1 LATKTP
7 SRRRRISATPA
18 AAKLA
23 TTRATPLTDTPET
36 GPQRRCIVTGE
47 IHDRA
52 RLLRCVVGPDGTI
65 VPDIDARL
73 PGRGLW
79 LLPRRDI
86 VERAVAKRLFAR
98 AARQPV
104 VVPPELVDRCEA
116 LLARRCCDALGLA
129 RRAGLAVAGYERVG
143 EAVRRG
149 NAALLLLALDGAEA
163 GRRRMATAARGV
175 AAASV
180 LDAAELS
187 GVFGRERVTFVAVG
201 PGPLCSRLQ
210 IELARLAGFRP
221 AAVLD
226 GMNFAA
232 AEPAR
237 QDYGT
242 RTHERR

>member
-1 LATKTP
+1 
-7 SRRRRISATPA
+7 
-18 AAKLA
+18 
-23 TTRATPLTDTPET
+23 
-36 GPQRRCIVTGE
+36 
-47 IHDRA
+47 
-52 RLLRCVVGPDGTI
+52 

-104 VVPPELVDRCEA
+104 VIPPEFADRCEA
-116 LLARRCCDALGLA
+116 LLVRRCCDALGLA
-129 RRAGLAVAGYERVG
+129 RRAGMAVAGYERVG

-149 NAALLLLALDGAEA
+149 NAALLLFALDGAEA
-163 GRRRMATAARGV
+163 GRRRMAAGARDI

-201 PGPLCSRLQ
+201 PGPLCARLR

-221 AAVLD
+221 AAVLN
-226 GMNFAA
+226 GMNFAT
-232 AEPAR
+232 AEPSR
-237 QDYGT
+237 QDCGT
-242 RTHERR
+242 RTHE

>member
-1 LATKTP
+1 MKTP
-7 SRRRRISATPA
+7 SRRSRSSATPA

-23 TTRATPLTDTPET
+23 TPLAEPRET

-47 IHDRA
+47 VHDRA
-52 RLLRCVVGPDGTI
+52 RLLRCVVGPEGTI
-65 VPDIDARL
+65 VADVDACL

-104 VVPPELVDRCEA
+104 VVPPEFAERCET
-116 LLARRCCDALGLA
+116 LLARRCRDMLGLA
-129 RRAGLAVAGYERVG
+129 RRAGMAVAGYERVG

-149 NAALLLLALDGAEA
+149 NAALLLFALDGAEA
-163 GRRRMATAARGV
+163 GRRRMASAARGIT
-175 AAASV
+175 AASV

-201 PGPLCSRLQ
+201 PGSLCSRLQ
-210 IELARLAGFRP
+210 IELARLAGLRP

-226 GMNFAA
+226 GMEFAA
-232 AEPAR
+232 AAPSR
-237 QDYGT
+237 QDCGT
-242 RTHERR
+242 RTHE

>member
-1 LATKTP
+1 MKTP
-7 SRRRRISATPA
+7 SRRRRSSATPA

-23 TTRATPLTDTPET
+23 TPRTAAPADTPET

-65 VPDIDARL
+65 VPDVDARL

-104 VVPPELVDRCEA
+104 AMPPELADRCEA

-129 RRAGLAVAGYERVG
+129 RRAGTAVAGYERVG

-149 NAALLLLALDGAEA
+149 NAALLLFALDGAEA
-163 GRRRMATAARGV
+163 GRRRMAGVRGIAAG
-175 AAASV
+175 SV
-180 LDAAELS
+180 LDAAEMS

-226 GMNFAA
+226 GLDFAA
-232 AEPAR
+232 AEPSR
-237 QDYGT
+237 QDCGA
-242 RTHERR
+242 RAHE